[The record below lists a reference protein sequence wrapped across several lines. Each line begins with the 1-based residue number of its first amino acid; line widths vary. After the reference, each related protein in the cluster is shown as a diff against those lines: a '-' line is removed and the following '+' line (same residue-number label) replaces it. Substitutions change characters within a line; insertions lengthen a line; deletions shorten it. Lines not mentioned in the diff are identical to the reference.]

1 MSDGGTNKVVSIGA
15 RVPEDFKAK
24 LEEVAKSK
32 GVNVSDVI
40 KEALEQ
46 YILSNESGDKEVNE
60 ELTAVNSD
68 GQEAQDVNVSFD
80 LEEIKKVVAEV
91 VADTVRVTIEEAF
104 GLAEAKAME
113 NYLNEAEV
121 IANFLEKVKEGDPEA
136 QKMVK
141 NVLGVEGLKTLYEK
155 ASWGEI

>member
-80 LEEIKKVVAEV
+80 LEEIKKVVA
-91 VADTVRVTIEEAF
+91 DTVRVTIEEAF